1 MKWLAALAL
10 GSILNPAIIVR
21 DTDGVK
27 REPLKVEKGR
37 AEALFFITQD
47 CPVSNY
53 YSHEIHRICEEYGK
67 RGLSCALVYVDPT
80 VTDAEIDKHARE
92 YGQGPYPKIVDRNHD
107 LVKATGADITPT
119 VVVVRPDEKIVY
131 RGRIDNFY
139 AALGK
144 PRRIVTQHDL
154 RDALDAVFE
163 GKPVANPETQP
174 VGCYIPDL
182 KAYGK

>member
-10 GSILNPAIIVR
+10 GSVLNPGIMVR
-21 DTDGVK
+21 DTDGFK
-27 REPLKVEKGR
+27 REPLKVEKGGLK
-37 AEALFFITQD
+37 ALFFVTQD

-53 YSHEIHRICEEYGK
+53 YSHEIRRICEDYGK

-80 VTDAEIDKHARE
+80 VTDGEINRHAQE
-92 YGQGPYPKIVDRNHD
+92 YGHGSYPKIVDRNHD
-107 LVKATGADITPT
+107 LVKATRADVTPT
-119 VVVVRPDEKIVY
+119 VVLVKPDEEIAYK
-131 RGRIDNFY
+131 GRIDNFY

-144 PRRIVTQHDL
+144 PRRQVTQHDL

-163 GKPVANPETQP
+163 NKPVPNAETQP